1 MGFDAKSLLRIPK
14 VKDDT
19 YKIVCVLLDILVS
32 GMVSI
37 CSMIL

>member
-1 MGFDAKSLLRIPK
+1 MGSDAKSLFRIPK
-14 VKDDT
+14 VKDDALR
-19 YKIVCVLLDILVS
+19 IVCVLLDILFS